1 MDEPPIDDVL
11 QVSTAQQYGALG
23 HPTRLRLLFA
33 LGQQPATISQLAA
46 ALDSHKGNIAHHL
59 KVLAEAGLVRP
70 AHARQVRG
78 GTERY
83 FVRSARR
90 FEFAGEAAG
99 AQTAMAMRTIG
110 EEMAAAPVPPHVV
123 LRTLRL
129 APDQVERLTATLDG
143 LAAELT
149 EAGEDQPRYGLVL
162 GLYQHRPPVP

>member
-1 MDEPPIDDVL
+1 MDEPVDDVL
-11 QVSTAQQYGALG
+11 QVSTARQYGALG
-23 HPTRLRLLFA
+23 HPTRLRLLLA

-46 ALDSHKGNIAHHL
+46 ALHSHKGNIAHHL
-59 KVLAEAGLVRP
+59 KVLSEAGLVRP

-90 FEFAGEAAG
+90 FTFAGEGLA
-99 AQTAMAMRTIG
+99 AQTAMVMRAVG
-110 EEMAAAPVPPHVV
+110 EDMAEAPVEPYVV

-129 APDQVERLTATLDG
+129 RPEQVERLTATLDR

-149 EAGEDQPRYGLVL
+149 EAGEDQPRYGLLL
-162 GLYQHRPPVP
+162 GLYQHRPPVS

>member
-1 MDEPPIDDVL
+1 MDEPVEDVL

-23 HPTRLRLLFA
+23 HPTRLRLLLA

-46 ALDSHKGNIAHHL
+46 ALHSHKGNIAHHL
-59 KVLAEAGLVRP
+59 RVLTEAGLVRP

-90 FEFAGEAAG
+90 FTFAGDGVA
-99 AQTAMAMRTIG
+99 AQTAMAVRAVG
-110 EEMAAAPVPPHVV
+110 EDMAASPVEPYVV

-129 APDQVERLTATLDG
+129 GPEQVERLTATLDR
-143 LAAELT
+143 LAAELA
-149 EAGEDQPRYGLVL
+149 EAGEDQPRYGLLL
-162 GLYQHRPPVP
+162 GLYQHLPPAP